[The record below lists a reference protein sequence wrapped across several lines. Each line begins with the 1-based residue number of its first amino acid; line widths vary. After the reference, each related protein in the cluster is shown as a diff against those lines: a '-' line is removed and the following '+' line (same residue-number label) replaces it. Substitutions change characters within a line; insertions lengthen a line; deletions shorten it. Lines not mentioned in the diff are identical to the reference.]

1 VQPTRPAPRRTNRAG
16 AVPSRA
22 PRAGGS
28 PASPGLSA
36 FVLLFVGA
44 LGLGLSGLGCGGSG
58 AGAALSGASFPVWQ
72 GGDRELFG
80 DQIET
85 AAIGLGGGLNP
96 RSDKA
101 LWARSTAAEL
111 VGRARVQTVTVDTRA
126 GKVHYHLGLR
136 FAEPLLAPSELT
148 ERDFELTVEPTD
160 PAYGLVKS
168 LDTALQGRT
177 FVGFLKRFRGADDE
191 IDLHFHLAAD
201 SAEVAKVVQ
210 EAVALKE
217 FGPK

>member
-1 VQPTRPAPRRTNRAG
+1 MLPTRPAPRRRHRAG
-16 AVPSRA
+16 AVA
-22 PRAGGS
+22 S
-28 PASPGLSA
+28 PARRALSTQASPSPTVYA
-36 FVLLFVGA
+36 LLVAGA
-44 LGLGLSGLGCGGSG
+44 LSLALPSLGCSGSG
-58 AGAALSGASFPVWQ
+58 AGAGPSGASFPAWQ
-72 GGDRELFG
+72 GGDRELFA

-101 LWARSTAAEL
+101 LWARSTAADL
-111 VGRARVQTVTVDTRA
+111 VGRARVQTVTVDSRA

-136 FAEPLLAPSELT
+136 FAEPLLAPSEIAK
-148 ERDFELTVEPTD
+148 RDFEVTVEPTD

-168 LDTALQGRT
+168 LDTSLQGRT

-217 FGPK
+217 LGPK